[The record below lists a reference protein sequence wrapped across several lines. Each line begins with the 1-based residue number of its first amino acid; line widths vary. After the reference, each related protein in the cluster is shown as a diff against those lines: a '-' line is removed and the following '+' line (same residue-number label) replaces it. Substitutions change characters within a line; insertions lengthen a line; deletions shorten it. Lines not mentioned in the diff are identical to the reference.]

1 MALTAPAGGFAI
13 DLVRDRKIRMKQQL
27 YVSGVRTFEYWA
39 AQFSTYFILLLG
51 WLRTSHFLE

>member
-27 YVSGVRTFEYWA
+27 YVSGVRTGEYWIS
-39 AQFSTYFILLLG
+39 QFITYFMLLL
-51 WLRTSHFLE
+51 RTFA